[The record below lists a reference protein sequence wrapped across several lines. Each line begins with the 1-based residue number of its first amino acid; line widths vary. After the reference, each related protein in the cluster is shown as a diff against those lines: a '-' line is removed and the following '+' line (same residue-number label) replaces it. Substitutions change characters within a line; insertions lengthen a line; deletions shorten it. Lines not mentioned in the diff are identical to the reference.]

1 MNTRQCSMRSPVE
14 KQSANVVTPGDLKD
28 TGDCPPSFY
37 QGKMTSSDLLP
48 PLIP

>member
-14 KQSANVVTPGDLKD
+14 KRSANVKPGDLKD
-28 TGDCPPSFY
+28 TGDCPPSLY
-37 QGKMTSSDLLP
+37 QGKMTSSDLVP